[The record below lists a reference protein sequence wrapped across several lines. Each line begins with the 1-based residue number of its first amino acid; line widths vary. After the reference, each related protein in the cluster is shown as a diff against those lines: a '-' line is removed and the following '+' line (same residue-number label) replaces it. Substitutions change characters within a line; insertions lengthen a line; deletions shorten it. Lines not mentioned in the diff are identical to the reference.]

1 MKTRLVAATIALAHS
16 LPALAQEPTLYEK
29 PAASIAE
36 CHETIAQVA
45 PDWRENASFKIK
57 PMAGGRE
64 QVFHC
69 LPDGVAE
76 WVCNP
81 KAGRINVAVLI
92 GGTVAACRTVTP
104 GVPVTV
110 TKSMVPG

>member
-1 MKTRLVAATIALAHS
+1 MKIRLAAVTIALAHS
-16 LPALAQEPTLYEK
+16 LPALAGNPVLYEK

-36 CHETIAQVA
+36 CHETLAQVA
-45 PDWRENASFKIK
+45 PDWRENANFKIK
-57 PMAGGRE
+57 PMTDGRE

-76 WVCNP
+76 WICNP

-92 GGTVAACRTVTP
+92 GGTVAACRAVTP
-104 GVPVTV
+104 GVPVTI
-110 TKSMVPG
+110 TTSMVPG